1 MNDEQLLRYSRHLL
15 LEEIDVAGQEK
26 LLSSHVLVIGAGGL
40 GSAAAPYLAA
50 AGVGHITLMDHDAVE
65 LTNLQR
71 QIMHTESSIG
81 KSKVDSGKDF
91 LQRLNSSIQIETI
104 QAKASSSLLDELLHS
119 VNIVLDCTDN
129 FLTRH
134 LINASCVKHQIP
146 LVSGSALKF
155 DGQISVFDPR
165 NPDSPCYACIFSPDE
180 QFEEVSCSSMGIFSP
195 LVGIIGAMQA
205 AQALQVLIG
214 FGNSL
219 VGRMLLWNGRN
230 TQIDEIR
237 ISRNSA
243 CSVCGQAHYEL
254 RQQSL

>member
-15 LEEIDVAGQEK
+15 LEEIDVIGQGK
-26 LLSSHVLVIGAGGL
+26 LLNSHILVIGAGGL

-50 AGVGHITLMDHDAVE
+50 AGVGHITLVDHDEVE

-71 QIMHTESSIG
+71 QIMHAESSIG
-81 KSKVDSGKDF
+81 KSKVASGKEF
-91 LQRLNSSIQIETI
+91 LLRLNSSIKIETI
-104 QAKASSSLLDELLHS
+104 QAKATASLLDELLPS
-119 VNIVLDCTDN
+119 VDLVLDCTDN
-129 FLTRH
+129 FSTRH
-134 LINASCVKHQIP
+134 LINAACVKNHIP

-155 DGQISVFDPR
+155 DGQVSVFDSR
-165 NPDSPCYACIFSPDE
+165 NPNSPCYACIFSPDE

-214 FGNSL
+214 FGEPL
-219 VGRMLLWNGRN
+219 VGRMLLWNGRI

-237 ISRNSA
+237 ISRNSE
-243 CSVCGQAHYEL
+243 CSVCGEAH
-254 RQQSL
+254 

>member
-15 LEEIDVAGQEK
+15 LDEIDVAGQEK
-26 LLSSHVLVIGAGGL
+26 LLHSHVLVIGAGGL
-40 GSAAAPYLAA
+40 GSAAAPYLAS
-50 AGVGHITLMDHDAVE
+50 AGVGHITLMDHDEVE

-81 KSKVDSGKDF
+81 KSKVASGKEF

-104 QAKASSSLLDELLHS
+104 QAKATASLLDEILPS
-119 VNIVLDCTDN
+119 VDVVLDCTDN
-129 FLTRH
+129 FSTRH
-134 LINASCVKHQIP
+134 LINAACVKHQIP

-155 DGQISVFDPR
+155 DGQVSVFDSR
-165 NPDSPCYACIFSPDE
+165 HSGSPCYACIFSPDE
-180 QFEEVSCSSMGIFSP
+180 AFEEVSCSSMGIFSP

-214 FGNSL
+214 FGEPL
-219 VGRMLLWNGRN
+219 VGRMLLWNGRT

-237 ISRNSA
+237 ISRNA
-243 CSVCGQAHYEL
+243 DCSVCGTSH
-254 RQQSL
+254 

>member
-15 LEEIDVAGQEK
+15 LDEIDVAGQEK
-26 LLSSHVLVIGAGGL
+26 LLKSHVLVIGAGGL

-50 AGVGHITLMDHDAVE
+50 AGIGHITLIDHDDVE

-71 QIMHTESSIG
+71 QIMHAENCVG
-81 KSKVDSGKDF
+81 KSKVASGKEF

-104 QAKASSSLLDELLHS
+104 QAKATSSLLDGLLPS
-119 VNIVLDCTDN
+119 VDVVLDCTDN
-129 FLTRH
+129 FSTRH
-134 LINASCVKHQIP
+134 LINAACVKHQIA

-155 DGQISVFDPR
+155 DGQVSVFDPR
-165 NPDSPCYACIFSPDE
+165 NSKSPCYACIFSPDE
-180 QFEEVSCSSMGIFSP
+180 QFEEVSCASMGIFSP

-214 FGNSL
+214 FGESL
-219 VGRMLLWNGRN
+219 VGRMLLWNGLT

-237 ISRNSA
+237 ISRNTE
-243 CSVCGQAHYEL
+243 CSVCGKAH
-254 RQQSL
+254 